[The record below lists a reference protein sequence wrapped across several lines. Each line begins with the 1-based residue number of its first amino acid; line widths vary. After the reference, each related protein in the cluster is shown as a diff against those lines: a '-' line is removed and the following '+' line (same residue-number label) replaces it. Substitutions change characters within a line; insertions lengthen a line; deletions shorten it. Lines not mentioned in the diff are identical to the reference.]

1 MKSILICI
9 LSLILCSCAI
19 FTDKY
24 TYKNPN
30 PKALTKN
37 IKCLKEGV
45 SFSPPPTKDTLVS
58 NIGDSMFIS
67 SRYIIMQQRK
77 INTQNLRNGFG
88 SSNPSDWSDTYI
100 YDDGNM
106 TSLVFTSPSFYA
118 GILGVIANTEGKFMT
133 EEPFVAVKG
142 SKKGWR
148 WEKPS
153 NSGNHFFSIIENT
166 ITVQQ
171 WRVRYSGFKNNNLHI
186 QIIPLIGETSEK
198 GVIHDI
204 YITKQQFMQ
213 GFSLKEIFIKGIS
226 INKDASITYT
236 VKNTKNY
243 FPCNRDP
250 QSLSFL
256 TNSQNDK

>member
-9 LSLILCSCAI
+9 LPFILCSCAI

-30 PKALTKN
+30 PKALTEN

-45 SFSPPPTKDTLVS
+45 SFSPPPTKDILVS
-58 NIGDSMFIS
+58 NIGDSMFVS

-88 SSNPSDWSDTYI
+88 SPNPSDWSDTYI
-100 YDDGNM
+100 YDDGDIK
-106 TSLVFTSPSFYA
+106 SLVFTSPSFYA
-118 GILGVIANTEGKFMT
+118 GIIGVIANTEGKFMT
-133 EEPFVAVKG
+133 KEPFVAVKG

-153 NSGNHFFSIIENT
+153 NSSDHFFSIIENT

-171 WRVRYSGFKNNNLHI
+171 WRVRYSGLKNNNLHI
-186 QIIPLIGETSEK
+186 QIIPLIGKTSEK
-198 GVIHDI
+198 DVIHDI

-236 VKNTKNY
+236 VKNIKNY

-250 QSLSFL
+250 
-256 TNSQNDK
+256 